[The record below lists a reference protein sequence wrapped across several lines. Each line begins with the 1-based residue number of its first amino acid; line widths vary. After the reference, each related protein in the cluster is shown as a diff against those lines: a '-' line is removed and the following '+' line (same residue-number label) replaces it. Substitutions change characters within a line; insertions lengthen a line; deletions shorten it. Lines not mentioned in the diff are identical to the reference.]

1 MATVAKIMQSSR
13 LGALASAWITR
24 RSVSTTITAQSRRR
38 NPRDRPVTL
47 RDLSE
52 RRLAEL
58 KAKGITTEEELPPGI
73 TGSGTRPT
81 GFKNALGEW
90 IEVDEMVPELVV
102 PTKEEMSSFTLK
114 AYVSYRANDVDMP
127 EFTAR
132 DLFET
137 NYAVEI
143 RDQYARKELDAE
155 ADSIV
160 EREKQN
166 KLLQA
171 NYEQRPKV
179 MFDTSVDSPV

>member
-1 MATVAKIMQSSR
+1 
-13 LGALASAWITR
+13 
-24 RSVSTTITAQSRRR
+24 
-38 NPRDRPVTL
+38 
-47 RDLSE
+47 
-52 RRLAEL
+52 
-58 KAKGITTEEELPPGI
+58 
-73 TGSGTRPT
+73 
-81 GFKNALGEW
+81 
-90 IEVDEMVPELVV
+90 MVPELVV